1 MTNQE
6 QSPRLEITNDP
17 QQVAEQQLALGMAW
31 ADIYANGTS
40 RDNRPDQSAEITLR
54 NPAVYLQDLDRQQL
68 PEDLQ
73 KGWNVLLSF
82 AGSVATI
89 AATKPVDWSPGV
101 SSLEKIQN
109 LMHSGNIDQDYCGS
123 VADVMRSASELF
135 AKSTQIVPGN
145 TPYFAG
151 NVQGMES
158 WIRNIQNK

>member
-17 QQVAEQQLALGMAW
+17 QQVAEQQLLLGNAW
-31 ADIYANGTS
+31 ADIYANGS
-40 RDNRPDQSAEITLR
+40 AGDNRPDQSAEITLR

-73 KGWNVLLSF
+73 EGWKVLLSYGESL
-82 AGSVATI
+82 ASI
-89 AATKPVDWSPGV
+89 AATKPVEWSPGV

-109 LMHSGNIDQDYCGS
+109 LMYSGNIDPDFCSS
-123 VADVMRSASELF
+123 VADVMRFASGLF

-158 WIRNIQNK
+158 WLRHRRDQ